1 MKLIFTLLLIIITGL
16 KLSASVKGTDT
27 SKITESWGQNSSAIV
42 HHDSLSIPQSSG
54 HNQSLKLFAT
64 VSNAYSV
71 RLSSV
76 PVYSDKVD
84 GANSS
89 RVPTHFDNP
98 KMPDS
103 VKAVLKM
110 SHLDSLKMLE
120 ALRLS
125 DSLKMI
131 EIAHVDSVK
140 HQLKSIDIDGLKKKL
155 KANKDDAL
163 KGPIYFEIATRY
175 MSYDTIKNVDQKAGW
190 QNNALIYTMKALHQY
205 SIYEDTTGLRASFDN
220 LTRIYFDQKKYTQ
233 AKWFVLQ
240 SNTLS
245 RAKNDVPNIISSL
258 LMLAEIKSQIKDY
271 TLATRDLDEAL
282 QLSAKNNYL
291 KTESQVLKS
300 YALLYSR
307 LKNYPKEAM
316 VLKKR
321 DSIEA
326 TIHKQEETRMLAS
339 ANARTLAQKKKLDSL
354 QNKKKVYTSN
364 TRKLYKSSSSRKLAS
379 L

>member
-1 MKLIFTLLLIIITGL
+1 MKLIFTLLLVITIGL
-16 KLSASVKGTDT
+16 KLSASVKRTDT
-27 SKITESWGQNSSAIV
+27 SKITESWGQNSAAIV
-42 HHDSLSIPQSSG
+42 HHDSLSAIQTNV
-54 HNQSLKLFAT
+54 HNQSLKLFASVNST
-64 VSNAYSV
+64 YSV
-71 RLSSV
+71 SLSST
-76 PVYSDKVD
+76 PNYSDKVD
-84 GANSS
+84 GANSPM
-89 RVPTHFDNP
+89 VLTHFDNP
-98 KMPDS
+98 KIPDS
-103 VKAVLKM
+103 LKAVLTM
-110 SHLDSLKMLE
+110 NHADSVKMLE
-120 ALRLS
+120 ALRIS

-175 MSYDTIKNVDQKAGW
+175 MNYDTIKNVDQKAGW

-271 TLATRDLDEAL
+271 TLAIRDLDEAL
-282 QLSAKNNYL
+282 QLAASNNYL

-321 DSIEA
+321 DSVEA
-326 TIHKQEETRMLAS
+326 TIRRQEETRMLAT
-339 ANARTLAQKKKLDSL
+339 ANARALAQKKKLDSL

-364 TRKLYKSSSSRKLAS
+364 TRKPYKSNSSRKLAS